1 MRAAHPAGEQR
12 PTPSLLRRAFSL
24 IEILI
29 AASLLAIIGALL
41 AQSLSSSIEAKDAI
55 ESTSNRYHLVRA
67 SMSRMVDE
75 ISMAYLST
83 HRPNNGT
90 VLRTMTGF
98 KGERDRIDMTGFGY
112 VPRVEDEKKSDQ
124 RQLSFFTDTDPRSQ
138 TRSLVR
144 REQANIDDD
153 FEEGGRVLTLLPDV
167 RDLEFQYWDPQK
179 EDWVDK
185 WDAAGNELNR
195 LPTRVRIEV
204 VAVMDDGREQTFVTQ
219 SKLWLVTPLNFRAG
233 GGG

>member
-1 MRAAHPAGEQR
+1 MTRRWQ
-12 PTPSLLRRAFSL
+12 RAFSL
-24 IEILI
+24 LEILI
-29 AASLLAIIGALL
+29 AASLLAVIGALL

-55 ESTSNRYHLVRA
+55 EATSNRYHLVRA

-75 ISMAYLST
+75 ISMAYLSN
-83 HRPNNGT
+83 HKPLSGT
-90 VLRTMTGF
+90 IVRAVTGF

-112 VPRVEDEKKSDQ
+112 VARVEDEKKSDQ
-124 RQLSFFTDTDPRSQ
+124 RQLSFYTDTDPRSQ

-144 REQANIDDD
+144 REQANLDDD

-167 RDLEFQYWDPQK
+167 KSLEFKYWDSQK
-179 EDWVDK
+179 EDWAEK
-185 WDAAGNELNR
+185 WDAAGGELNR

-219 SKLWLVTPLNFRAG
+219 SKLWMLAPLNLRG
-233 GGG
+233 GP